1 MRASP
6 LQRRAARHAK
16 RIRKICEINTMHK
29 KTVNKRGRRWQR
41 EKREMER
48 IIRIAALAFLRW
60 QARCGLSCQ
69 AVARVLGIPACTLTA
84 WKQRWKSDRLPAQK
98 IGRPEERPDAVI
110 RNRIIELFHQYGP
123 GVGLPTLQKEFPY
136 VSRRELED
144 ILRRYRNLCRKKK
157 SLLVYA
163 LRWEYAGAVWAM
175 DYTEPPL
182 PVDGMYPYILVV
194 RDLASGKVLWSQP
207 VMEKTAQQ
215 TIDLLAA
222 LFAWYGPPLVIKCD
236 NDGAFTEEGVG
247 RLLEKHGVLCLLSP
261 PRMPEYNG
269 ACEAGIGSI
278 KLRAHLESARHD
290 RSGQWTCDDIEAAR
304 LMANETARPRGHL
317 SPTPNEA
324 WDAREPITPASRAA
338 FKETYA
344 EEFSKAC
351 NELGFLPGLERDP
364 NRVPRV
370 RNSAAAA
377 PSLRYGRG
385 AQKATADRIAISQT
399 LDASGFLFFKRRRFS
414 LLKKRR
420 FWRKIS

>member
-1 MRASP
+1 
-6 LQRRAARHAK
+6 
-16 RIRKICEINTMHK
+16 MHK
-29 KTVNKRGRRWQR
+29 KTVNQRGHRWQL

-48 IIRIAALAFLRW
+48 SIRIAALAFLRW
-60 QARCGLSCQ
+60 QTPCGLSCQ
-69 AVARVLGIPACTLTA
+69 AAARALGISPGTLAA
-84 WKQRWKSDRLPAQK
+84 WKQRWKSDRLHAQE

-110 RNRIIELFHQYGP
+110 RNLIIGLFHLYGP

-144 ILRRYRNLCRKKK
+144 IQRRYRNLCRKNK

-175 DYTEPPL
+175 DYTESPL
-182 PVDGMYPYILVV
+182 PVDGIYPYILAV

-236 NDGAFTEEGVG
+236 NDGAFTAEDVG
-247 RLLEKHGVLCLLSP
+247 RLLEKNGVFYLLSP
-261 PRMPEYNG
+261 PRTPEYNG

-290 RSGQWTCDDIEAAR
+290 RPGQWTCDDIETAR

-317 SPTPNEA
+317 SPTPNEV
-324 WDAREPITPASRAA
+324 WDARLPTAPAA
-338 FKETYA
+338 FRADFNETYA
-344 EEFSKAC
+344 KEFPKAW

-364 NRVPRV
+364 ECVP
-370 RNSAAAA
+370 
-377 PSLRYGRG
+377 
-385 AQKATADRIAISQT
+385 AQKAQADRIAISRT
-399 LDASGFLFFKRRRFS
+399 LVAHGILFFKRRRFS
-414 LLKKRR
+414 RSGRQGRESCRVRVLAP
-420 FWRKIS
+420 SVA